1 MSSLIKTT
9 LLTLL
14 VCSYTTTA
22 SPLLEPRQSCGEGT
36 QKICYGLPSGT
47 PQNIDPADLEF
58 LAANIRYDAR
68 KNGPNNPTFFN
79 MPPNAN
85 FQCEEWT
92 IASEGTVIVLA
103 KHTSARLNTTVLAE
117 DIANTLDGGE
127 GATPDQIQNS
137 ILGCGENGGQV
148 GLIYDKNNQA
158 YNDERY
164 KGWKATPS
172 GLVIKV
178 VRAA

>member
-1 MSSLIKTT
+1 MSGLVKIALIT
-9 LLTLL
+9 LLA
-14 VCSYTTTA
+14 CSYTAA
-22 SPLLEPRQSCGEGT
+22 SPVLEARQSCSEGV
-36 QKICYGLPSGT
+36 QKICYGAPSGT
-47 PQNIDPADLEF
+47 AQNIDPDDLAF
-58 LAANIRYDAR
+58 PAANIRYDAR
-68 KNGPNNPTFFN
+68 MDPNKLAFFN

-103 KHTSARLNTTVLAE
+103 KHTSARLNTTVLYE

-127 GATPDQIQNS
+127 KATDEQKKNS
-137 ILGCGENGGQV
+137 ILGCGKNGGQV
-148 GLIYDKNNQA
+148 GLVYDQNNKA
-158 YNDERY
+158 YNSETY

-178 VRAA
+178 VHAT